1 MDKAQKES
9 LNKAALKY
17 DLNSLIKLQE
27 KRRENI
33 SLFEQSI
40 KGERSASQQEEVAQA
55 SLEEKLRYHDLGI
68 SKLTDAEKEWIL
80 SDLPKLKSTKEKRNQ
95 TIMLLKAAILQE
107 QEQMDREEYMIHFLE
122 KRNGSKE

>member
-9 LNKAALKY
+9 LNKEALKY

>member
-1 MDKAQKES
+1 
-9 LNKAALKY
+9 
-17 DLNSLIKLQE
+17 
-27 KRRENI
+27 
-33 SLFEQSI
+33 LFEQSI